1 MLIETTVLVLGA
13 ALLHAAWNTLVKTAA
28 DPLVSVGALSLVNA
42 AAGLL
47 LVLAVPIPTLT
58 ALPYMAGS
66 VVLHFGYYL
75 FLVSAYRVG
84 DLSHVYPISRGSAPL
99 LVALGGIV
107 IAQEQLPVLTL
118 FGIVITSIGIMLLAI
133 SGANSKTRNH
143 RSTSRALIT
152 GGFIAAYTLVDG
164 LGVRQGEVA
173 LSYIGWLFL
182 MNGLVFGLFVFLRRP
197 AEMLS
202 LWREDT
208 ARVVGGGI
216 AKAIAYG
223 TVIFVMY
230 YSPMAVVAT
239 LRETS
244 VIMAA
249 LIGVYFLREP
259 AGRLRIAAALLVAIG
274 VIAMNLPS

>member
-1 MLIETTVLVLGA
+1 MLIETTILVLGA

-28 DPLVSVGALSLVNA
+28 DPLVSMGALSLVTA

-47 LVLAVPIPTLT
+47 LILAVPLPTLD
-58 ALPYMAGS
+58 ALPYLAAS
-66 VVLHFGYYL
+66 VALHFGYYL

-99 LVALGGIV
+99 LVAFGGIV
-107 IAQEQLPVLTL
+107 IAQEQLPLLTL

-133 SGANSKTRNH
+133 SGVKSKTRNH
-143 RSTSRALIT
+143 RSTPRALIT

-182 MNGLVFGLFVFLRRP
+182 INGLVFGLFVFLRRP
-197 AEMLS
+197 TEMLS
-202 LWREDT
+202 LWRKD
-208 ARVVGGGI
+208 AVRVVGGGI

-244 VIMAA
+244 VLMAA

-259 AGRLRIAAALLVAIG
+259 AGKLRVAAALLVASG
-274 VIAMNLPS
+274 VIAMSLPS

>member
-1 MLIETTVLVLGA
+1 M
-13 ALLHAAWNTLVKTAA
+13 
-28 DPLVSVGALSLVNA
+28 GALSLVTA
-42 AAGLL
+42 GPGLL

-58 ALPYMAGS
+58 ALPYLAGS

-107 IAQEQLPVLTL
+107 IAQEQLPLLTL
-118 FGIVITSIGIMLLAI
+118 FGIAITSIGIMLLAI

-143 RSTSRALIT
+143 RSTPRALIT

-164 LGVRQGEVA
+164 LGVREGEVA

-182 MNGLVFGLFVFLRRP
+182 INGLVFGLFVFLRRP

-202 LWREDT
+202 LWRKDT

-259 AGRLRIAAALLVAIG
+259 AGQLRIAAALLVAGGI
-274 VIAMNLPS
+274 IAMNLPR

>member
-1 MLIETTVLVLGA
+1 VLIETTVLVLGA

>member
-28 DPLVSVGALSLVNA
+28 DPLVSVGALSLVTA
-42 AAGLL
+42 VPGLL
-47 LVLAVPIPTLT
+47 LVLVVPTPTLT
-58 ALPYMAGS
+58 ALPYLAGS

-107 IAQEQLPVLTL
+107 FAQEQLPLLTL

-133 SGANSKTRNH
+133 SGVNSKTRNH
-143 RSTSRALIT
+143 RSTPRALIT

-164 LGVRQGEVA
+164 LGVREGEVA

-182 MNGLVFGLFVFLRRP
+182 INGLVFGLFVFLRRP

-202 LWREDT
+202 LWRKDT

-216 AKAIAYG
+216 AKAVAYG

-259 AGRLRIAAALLVAIG
+259 AGQLRIVAALLVASG
-274 VIAMNLPS
+274 VIAMNLSN

>member
-28 DPLVSVGALSLVNA
+28 DPLVSVGALSLVTA
-42 AAGLL
+42 VPGLL
-47 LVLAVPIPTLT
+47 LVLVVPIPTLT
-58 ALPYMAGS
+58 ALPYLAGS

-107 IAQEQLPVLTL
+107 FAQEQLPVLTL

-133 SGANSKTRNH
+133 SGVNSKTRNH
-143 RSTSRALIT
+143 RSTPRALIT

-164 LGVRQGEVA
+164 LGVREGEVA

-182 MNGLVFGLFVFLRRP
+182 INGLVFGLFVFLRRP

-202 LWREDT
+202 LWRKDT

-216 AKAIAYG
+216 AKAVAYG

-259 AGRLRIAAALLVAIG
+259 AGQLRIVAALLVASG
-274 VIAMNLPS
+274 VIAMNLSN

>member
-28 DPLVSVGALSLVNA
+28 DPLVSVGALSLVTA
-42 AAGLL
+42 GPGLL
-47 LVLAVPIPTLT
+47 LVLVVPIPTLT
-58 ALPYMAGS
+58 ALPYLAGS

-107 IAQEQLPVLTL
+107 IAQEQLPLLTL
-118 FGIVITSIGIMLLAI
+118 FGIAITSIGIMLLAI

-143 RSTSRALIT
+143 RSTPRALIT

-164 LGVRQGEVA
+164 LGVREGEVA

-182 MNGLVFGLFVFLRRP
+182 INGLVFGLFVFLRRP

-202 LWREDT
+202 LWRNDT

-223 TVIFVMY
+223 TIIFVMY

-259 AGRLRIAAALLVAIG
+259 AGQLRIAAALLVAGGI
-274 VIAMNLPS
+274 IAMNLSS

>member
-28 DPLVSVGALSLVNA
+28 DPLVSVGALSLVTA
-42 AAGLL
+42 GPGLL
-47 LVLAVPIPTLT
+47 LVLVVPIPTLT
-58 ALPYMAGS
+58 ALPYLAGS

-107 IAQEQLPVLTL
+107 IAQEQLPLLTL
-118 FGIVITSIGIMLLAI
+118 FGIAITSIGIMLLAI

-143 RSTSRALIT
+143 RSTPRALIT
-152 GGFIAAYTLVDG
+152 GCFIAAYTLVDG

-182 MNGLVFGLFVFLRRP
+182 INGLVFGLFVFVRRP

-202 LWREDT
+202 LWRNDT

-259 AGRLRIAAALLVAIG
+259 AGHLRIAAALLVAGGI
-274 VIAMNLPS
+274 IAMNLSS

>member
-1 MLIETTVLVLGA
+1 MLIETTILVLGA

-28 DPLVSVGALSLVNA
+28 DPLVSMGALSLVTA

-47 LVLAVPIPTLT
+47 LVLAVPVPTLT
-58 ALPYMAGS
+58 ALPYLAGS

-107 IAQEQLPVLTL
+107 IAQEQLPFLTL
-118 FGIVITSIGIMLLAI
+118 FGIAITSIGIMLLAM

-143 RSTSRALIT
+143 RSTPRALIT
-152 GGFIAAYTLVDG
+152 GCFIAAYTLVDG

-182 MNGLVFGLFVFLRRP
+182 VNGLVFGLFVFLRRP
-197 AEMLS
+197 VEMLS
-202 LWREDT
+202 LWRKNT

-259 AGRLRIAAALLVAIG
+259 AGQLRIAAALLVTGG
-274 VIAMNLPS
+274 VIAMNLSS

>member
-28 DPLVSVGALSLVNA
+28 DPLVSVGALSLVTA
-42 AAGLL
+42 GPGLL
-47 LVLAVPIPTLT
+47 LVLVAPIPTLT
-58 ALPYMAGS
+58 ALPYLAGS

-107 IAQEQLPVLTL
+107 IAQEQLPLLTL
-118 FGIVITSIGIMLLAI
+118 FGIAITSIGIMLLAI

-143 RSTSRALIT
+143 RSTPRALIT

-164 LGVRQGEVA
+164 LGVREGEVA

-182 MNGLVFGLFVFLRRP
+182 TNGLVFGLFVFLRRP

-202 LWREDT
+202 LWRKDT

-216 AKAIAYG
+216 AKAVAYG

-259 AGRLRIAAALLVAIG
+259 AGQLRIVAALLVASG
-274 VIAMNLPS
+274 VIAMNLSN

>member
-28 DPLVSVGALSLVNA
+28 DPLVSVGALSLVTA
-42 AAGLL
+42 GPGLL
-47 LVLAVPIPTLT
+47 LVLVTPIPALT
-58 ALPYMAGS
+58 ALPYLAGS

-99 LVALGGIV
+99 LVALGGIIIV
-107 IAQEQLPVLTL
+107 REQLPLLTL
-118 FGIVITSIGIMLLAI
+118 FGIVITSIGIMLLAM
-133 SGANSKTRNH
+133 SSANSKTPNH
-143 RSTSRALIT
+143 RSTPRALIT

-182 MNGLVFGLFVFLRRP
+182 MNGLVFGLFVFFRYP
-197 AEMLS
+197 AQMLG

-259 AGRLRIAAALLVAIG
+259 AGKLRIAAALLVAGG

>member
-28 DPLVSVGALSLVNA
+28 DPLVSVGALSLVTA
-42 AAGLL
+42 GPGLL
-47 LVLAVPIPTLT
+47 LVLVVPIPTLT
-58 ALPYMAGS
+58 ALPYLAGS

-107 IAQEQLPVLTL
+107 IAQEQLPLLTL
-118 FGIVITSIGIMLLAI
+118 FGIAITSIGIMLLAI

-143 RSTSRALIT
+143 RSTPRALIT
-152 GGFIAAYTLVDG
+152 GCFIAAYTLVDG
-164 LGVRQGEVA
+164 LGVREGEVA

-182 MNGLVFGLFVFLRRP
+182 INGLVFGLFVFLRRP

-202 LWREDT
+202 LWRKDT

-259 AGRLRIAAALLVAIG
+259 TGQLRIAAALLVAGGI
-274 VIAMNLPS
+274 IAMNLSS

>member
-28 DPLVSVGALSLVNA
+28 DPLVSMGALSLVTA
-42 AAGLL
+42 GPGLL

-58 ALPYMAGS
+58 ALPYLAGS

-107 IAQEQLPVLTL
+107 IAQEQLPLLTL

-143 RSTSRALIT
+143 RSTPRALIT

-173 LSYIGWLFL
+173 LSYIGWLL
-182 MNGLVFGLFVFLRRP
+182 LINGLVFGLFVFLRRP
-197 AEMLS
+197 TEMLG
-202 LWREDT
+202 LWRKDT

-259 AGRLRIAAALLVAIG
+259 AGQLRIAAALLVAGG
-274 VIAMNLPS
+274 VIAMNLSS

>member
-28 DPLVSVGALSLVNA
+28 DPLVSVGALSLVTA
-42 AAGLL
+42 GPGLL
-47 LVLAVPIPTLT
+47 LVLVAPIPTLT
-58 ALPYMAGS
+58 ALPYLAAS

-107 IAQEQLPVLTL
+107 IAQEQLPLLTL
-118 FGIVITSIGIMLLAI
+118 FGIAITSIGIMLLAI

-143 RSTSRALIT
+143 RSTPRALIT
-152 GGFIAAYTLVDG
+152 GCFIAAYTLVDG
-164 LGVRQGEVA
+164 LGEREGEVA

-182 MNGLVFGLFVFLRRP
+182 INGLVFGLFVFVRRP

-202 LWREDT
+202 LWRNDT

-259 AGRLRIAAALLVAIG
+259 AGHLRIAAALLVAGGI
-274 VIAMNLPS
+274 IAMNLSS

>member
-28 DPLVSVGALSLVNA
+28 DPLVSVGALSLVTA
-42 AAGLL
+42 GPGLL
-47 LVLAVPIPTLT
+47 LVLVVPIPTLT
-58 ALPYMAGS
+58 ALPYLAGS
-66 VVLHFGYYL
+66 VVLHFEYYL

-107 IAQEQLPVLTL
+107 IAQEQLPLLTL
-118 FGIVITSIGIMLLAI
+118 FGIAITSIGIMLLAI

-143 RSTSRALIT
+143 RSTPRALIT
-152 GGFIAAYTLVDG
+152 GGLIAAYTLVDG
-164 LGVRQGEVA
+164 LGVREGEVA

-182 MNGLVFGLFVFLRRP
+182 INGLVFGLFVFLRRP

-202 LWREDT
+202 LWRNDT

-259 AGRLRIAAALLVAIG
+259 AGQLRIAAALLVAGGI
-274 VIAMNLPS
+274 IAMNLSS

>member
-1 MLIETTVLVLGA
+1 VLIETTVLVLGA

-28 DPLVSVGALSLVNA
+28 DPLVSVGALSLVTA
-42 AAGLL
+42 GPGLL
-47 LVLAVPIPTLT
+47 LVLVAPIPTLT
-58 ALPYMAGS
+58 ALPYLAGS

-107 IAQEQLPVLTL
+107 IAQEQLPLLTL
-118 FGIVITSIGIMLLAI
+118 FGIAITSIGIMLLAI

-143 RSTSRALIT
+143 RSTPRALIT
-152 GGFIAAYTLVDG
+152 GCFIAAYTLVDG
-164 LGVRQGEVA
+164 LGVREGGVA

-182 MNGLVFGLFVFLRRP
+182 INGLVFGLFVFVRRP

-202 LWREDT
+202 LWRNDT

-259 AGRLRIAAALLVAIG
+259 AGQLRIAAALLVAGGI
-274 VIAMNLPS
+274 IAMNLSS